1 MAGRDLR
8 LDEVTKSFG
17 SFVAVDGVSLT
28 VPSGSF
34 FALLG
39 PSGCGKTTTLRMVA
53 GLERPSRGRIL
64 LGDEDVTDARPYK
77 RPVNTVFQSYALF
90 PHLDVFENV
99 AFGLRRRR
107 AGEVRR
113 QVAEALDLVE
123 LGHLAK
129 RKPGQLSGGQ
139 QQRVALARAVVNRPD
154 VLLLDEPLGALD
166 LKLRRQM
173 QLELK
178 RIQDEVGITFVHVT
192 HDQEEAMTMADTIAV
207 MNAGRIEQLGSP
219 VELYESPV
227 SAYVA
232 NFLGQSNLLPGTVL
246 ERSAGTV
253 VVEAGGGRLTLP
265 AQRCRTAG
273 RDVLVGIRPE
283 KVHLTVDTPAPGT
296 DALPGGVITDASF
309 TGVSTQYLVRLPS
322 GHQLTAFAQNTG
334 LGVLPVGERVT
345 ASWEPAHA
353 FGLDGDQDAAAGVET
368 LDGEPTAAAPAGP
381 AAVPGVAPLTG
392 SPEPAAPAGADADRR
407 VR

>member
-1 MAGRDLR
+1 MARGDSTGGDSTRGRDLR

-17 SFVAVDGVSLT
+17 SFTAVDGVSLQ

-53 GLERPSRGRIL
+53 GLERPTGGRIL
-64 LGDEDVTDARPYK
+64 LGEEDVTDARPYR

-107 AGEVRR
+107 AAEVRIR
-113 QVAEALDLVE
+113 VGEALELVE
-123 LGHLAK
+123 LSHLAQ
-129 RKPGQLSGGQ
+129 RRPAQLSGGQ

-178 RIQDEVGITFVHVT
+178 RIQTEVGITFVHVT

-219 VELYESPV
+219 LDLYESPAT
-227 SAYVA
+227 AYVA
-232 NFLGQSNLLPGTVL
+232 NFLGQSNLLHAVVAERREDAVLVEVDGTRL
-246 ERSAGTV
+246 V
-253 VVEAGGGRLTLP
+253 VP
-265 AQRCRTAG
+265 ADRCRTVG
-273 RDVLVGIRPE
+273 RTLLVGVRPE
-283 KVHLTVDTPAPGT
+283 KLHLEPGEGAPT
-296 DALPGGVITDASF
+296 AVNALTGGIVIDASF
-309 TGVSTQYLVRLPS
+309 TGTSTQYVVRLPS
-322 GHQLTAFAQNTG
+322 GQQLTAFAQNTG
-334 LGVLPVGERVT
+334 RAAIVPVGGTVT
-345 ASWEPAHA
+345 VSWDPAHT
-353 FGLDGDQDAAAGVET
+353 FGLDGGEDAAAGIERIGDT
-368 LDGEPTAAAPAGP
+368 APA
-381 AAVPGVAPLTG
+381 VAG
-392 SPEPAAPAGADADRR
+392 
-407 VR
+407 